1 MARFPIILLWIILLS
16 GCALQFSGQDNGPST
31 PRANAALQLTQ
42 EGIQHLNA
50 GRPDNAIRS
59 FEQAISLNPNYG
71 QCYYYMAQA
80 WLAKGVVSEAMQ
92 FNDLARDYL
101 KDDAQWEDR
110 VLEQTH
116 RIERMS
122 R

>member
-1 MARFPIILLWIILLS
+1 LARFAYILLSIILLS
-16 GCALQFSGQDNGPST
+16 GCALQSTVQEKGPVA
-31 PRANAALQLTQ
+31 PRSSAALQLTQ

-59 FEQAISLNPNYG
+59 FEQAISLDPNYG

-80 WLAKGVVSEAMQ
+80 WMAKGVVSEAMQ

-101 KDDAQWEDR
+101 KDQAQWEER
-110 VLEQTH
+110 VFEQTL

>member
-1 MARFPIILLWIILLS
+1 MARFSIILLWIIFFS
-16 GCALQFSGQDNGPST
+16 GCASQFPVQDNSSST
-31 PRANAALQLTQ
+31 PRTNAALQLTQ
-42 EGIQHLNA
+42 EGIQYLNA

-59 FEQAISLNPNYG
+59 FEQAISLDPNYG

-80 WLAKGVVSEAMQ
+80 WLAKGVASEAMQ

-101 KDDAQWEDR
+101 KDDAQWEKR
-110 VLEQTH
+110 VFEQTH
-116 RIERMS
+116 RIERMT